1 MGTGYFGQGGDFLQQ
16 FAQGAFSVP
25 GLKDYTHASKTF
37 ETNGYELTPRFKFLF
52 HVFFNINTAQIP
64 ALQAAYGSGEVATIG
79 LMVKNIE
86 LPKFKIDLDTR
97 NQYNRKRLIQKKIRY
112 EPSKITFHDDQS
124 DLIRNMWYNYYTY
137 YYKDATQPYNNVAAT
152 SGTIGRLQTLTN
164 GGSYNFN
171 DIYEQSRTSN
181 EWGYMGESYSDGTNT
196 GTGGFSGKPPFFR
209 DITIYGLNQKK
220 FAAWTL
226 INPMIASWN
235 SDTYDYAEG
244 GGTLQN
250 DVQIEYETVK
260 YYSGAIGAQKPSNT
274 VAGFA
279 DPAHYDTI
287 PSAITRP
294 GGTAT
299 VFGQGGLLDAVT
311 GGIQDLQALA
321 SGQGGLQNVLGAVQT
336 AGTTYNTFKNQ
347 NINQILRG
355 DLNQGAKDIILYSV
369 PNAVSKGVNAANGM
383 FFPKA
388 PTVAPGTGIIN
399 GGP

>member
-16 FAQGAFSVP
+16 FWQGATSVP

-64 ALQAAYGSGEVATIG
+64 ALQAAYDSGEVATIG

-86 LPKFKIDLDTR
+86 LPKFKIDMATM
-97 NQYNRKRLIQKKIRY
+97 NQYNRKRLVQSKIRY
-112 EPSKITFHDDQS
+112 EPSRVTFHDDQS

-137 YYKDATQPYNNVAAT
+137 YYKDATMPYNNVTAT
-152 SGTIGRLQTLTN
+152 AGTIGKLQTLSN
-164 GGSYNFN
+164 GGDYNYN
-171 DIYEQSRTSN
+171 NIYDSSITNSN
-181 EWGYMGESYSDGTNT
+181 WGYMGESYSDGTNT
-196 GTGGFSGKPPFFR
+196 GSGGTSGKPPFFR

-226 INPMIASWN
+226 INPMISSWN

-244 GGTLQN
+244 AGTLQN
-250 DVQIEYETVK
+250 EVTIEYESVK
-260 YYSGAIGAQKPSNT
+260 YYSGAVGAQHPSNT

-287 PSAITRP
+287 LSGISRP
-294 GGTAT
+294 GGQAT
-299 VFGQGGLLDAVT
+299 VFGQGGLIDAVT

-336 AGTTYNTFKNQ
+336 AGTAYNTFRGKNL
-347 NINQILRG
+347 NQILQG
-355 DLNQGAKDIILYSV
+355 DLKQAAYNISLYSV

-383 FFPKA
+383 IFPRA
-388 PTVAPGTGIIN
+388 PTIAPGTGIIN